1 MENLCY
7 NINIKTSRGDEVK
20 VNKTIYIKL
29 ETLQEM
35 EKFARTIKDKDNK
48 QVGISKL
55 IEMIWEDTKEK
66 YKK

>member
-1 MENLCY
+1 M
-7 NINIKTSRGDEVK
+7 K